1 MIFRSLSKIGKAS
14 GALEKPPKH
23 KQSVSKLQGGFFFA
37 DISKA
42 VATWRGTGLPGTLTG
57 GGPRGT

>member
-23 KQSVSKLQGGFFFA
+23 KLSVSKLQGGFSLSY
-37 DISKA
+37 ISKA
-42 VATWRGTGLPGTLTG
+42 F
-57 GGPRGT
+57 

>member
-23 KQSVSKLQGGFFFA
+23 KLSVSKLQGGFFFA
-37 DISKA
+37 YISKA
-42 VATWRGTGLPGTLTG
+42 FDTWRGTDLPETHAG
-57 GGPRGT
+57 GRP

>member
-23 KQSVSKLQGGFFFA
+23 KLSVSKLQGGFFFA
-37 DISKA
+37 YISKA
-42 VATWRGTGLPGTLTG
+42 FDTWRGTALYGKNE
-57 GGPRGT
+57 RGRP

>member
-23 KQSVSKLQGGFFFA
+23 KLSVSKLQGGFFCA

-42 VATWRGTGLPGTLTG
+42 FDT
-57 GGPRGT
+57 

>member
-23 KQSVSKLQGGFFFA
+23 KLSVSKLQGGFFFA
-37 DISKA
+37 YISKA
-42 VATWRGTGLPGTLTG
+42 FDTWRGPVWNA
-57 GGPRGT
+57 